1 MACFEVFK
9 QDMEVTGFVSYV
21 SVYRSCAGFCALC

>member
-1 MACFEVFK
+1 
-9 QDMEVTGFVSYV
+9 MEVTGFVSYV